1 MKIIIILIIFIL
13 IKVTF
18 SPFSS
23 SGLSYTLQTP
33 GYGPEVYDFPIT
45 SNLDSSAKPVV
56 LNKKQQTAFVNYMQS
71 DPNIA
76 IFMSDNSIING
87 TSYNKEISSSSSSS
101 SSNNSVLLILGKL
114 SDLYCLNYNEASSSL
129 TNCAKGSLESNLDIA
144 YYIDNKIDYPTHNA
158 IWTALTNRYNIITNN
173 IVKNSHSEFTI

>member
-23 SGLSYTLQTP
+23 SLTYTLQTP
-33 GYGPEVYDFPIT
+33 GYGAEVYDFPIM
-45 SNLDSSAKPVV
+45 SNLNSSAKPIV
-56 LNKKQQTAFVNYMQS
+56 LNKTQQTAFVNYMQS

-87 TSYNKEISSSSSSS
+87 TSYNKEIASS

-129 TNCAKGSLESNLDIA
+129 TNCAKGSLESSLDIA
-144 YYIDNKIDYPTHNA
+144 YYIDNKIDYPTYNA

-173 IVKNSHSEFTI
+173 LI